1 MAIMGNRIRDAYK
14 GNLTP
19 TPKQTNKQN
28 IIIHNPMAYNITIHN
43 IL

>member
-19 TPKQTNKQN
+19 TPNKQN